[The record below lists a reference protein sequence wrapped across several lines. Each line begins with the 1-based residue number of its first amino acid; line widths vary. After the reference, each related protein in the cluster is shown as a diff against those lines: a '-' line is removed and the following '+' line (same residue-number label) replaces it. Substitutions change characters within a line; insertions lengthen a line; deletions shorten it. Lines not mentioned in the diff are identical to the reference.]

1 MKDIIKRRTTSLYK
15 QTKVKRYVITELGLT
30 KILSLSPRSQQ
41 LLLDIIKRIN
51 QGYTIDS
58 LTVKV
63 SYVQL
68 GFKNYQNLHRAR
80 KEILEQYL
88 MYYKDGMYY
97 VNPCYINYY
106 TRRQSEYFFKFFGLK
121 NDIAV
126 IMLDP
131 ARSAS

>member
-1 MKDIIKRRTTSLYK
+1 MKDIIRRRTTSLYK
-15 QTKVKRYVITELGLT
+15 QKKVKRYVITELGLT
-30 KILSLSPRSQQ
+30 KLLSLKPRSQQ

-58 LTVKV
+58 LIVKV
-63 SYVQL
+63 SHTEL
-68 GFKNYQNLHRAR
+68 GFKYYANFQRAR
-80 KEILEQYL
+80 QGILDQYL

-106 TRRQSEYFFKFFGLK
+106 TRRQSECFFKLFGLK
-121 NDIAV
+121 KDISV

-131 ARSAS
+131 ARSVS